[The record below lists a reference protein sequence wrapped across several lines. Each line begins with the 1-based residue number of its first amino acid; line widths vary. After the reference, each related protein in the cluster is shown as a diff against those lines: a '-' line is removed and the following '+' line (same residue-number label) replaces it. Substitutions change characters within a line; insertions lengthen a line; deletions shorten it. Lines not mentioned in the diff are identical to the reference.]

1 MSEQNPWQKKPDGP
15 PDLMQLIS
23 KFFKQKQSG
32 SEQSDGEGGS
42 FSMSWLWGLVGVI
55 FLIWVISGIYI
66 VNQAEEAVI
75 LRFGRY
81 VRTVGPGPHWLP
93 TFIESETKVDIQQ
106 IRNFQYQSEMLTQ
119 DENIVNVSLAVQY
132 RVDNTRDYLFNVVN
146 PEQTLQQS
154 AASALR
160 QIVGQMTLDSIL
172 TTGRASLTQRVAT
185 QLRQTLKAYDMGILV
200 TDVRLLPAKP
210 PEAVTEAFD
219 DAIKAR
225 EDEQSYINQGE
236 AYARKVISEV
246 QGQTAKLMQS
256 AEAYQQ
262 EVVLRATGN
271 VARYDAL
278 LKPYVA
284 SPKVTHDRLYLD
296 AMQSILSRT
305 RNVIVD
311 SGTHNFIY
319 LPLDKS
325 KRDKQSTAFSDQDDK
340 GPAHLPPS
348 SISAASS
355 KVDPLKSTTLTAAL
369 GSAMTQQYGA
379 PRPSYSTP
387 HTSEGASS

>member
-1 MSEQNPWQKKPDGP
+1 MSEQNPWQKKPEGP

-23 KFFKQKQSG
+23 KFFKQSG
-32 SEQSDGEGGS
+32 SGDSGGEGGS
-42 FSMSWLWGLVGVI
+42 VSMSWIWWLIGIV

-66 VNQAEEAVI
+66 VNQAEQAVV
-75 LRFGRY
+75 LRFGHY

-132 RVDNTRDYLFNVVN
+132 RIDNPRDYLFNVVN
-146 PEQTLQQS
+146 PEETLQQ
-154 AASALR
+154 ATASALR

-172 TTGRASLTQRVAT
+172 TTGRASLRDRVAS
-185 QLRQTLKAYDMGILV
+185 QLKNTITNYKMGMSI

-246 QGQTAKLMQS
+246 QGQAAKLTQS
-256 AEAYQQ
+256 AEAYKQ
-262 EVVLRATGN
+262 EVVLRAKGD

-284 SPKVTHDRLYLD
+284 APEVTHDRLYLD
-296 AMQSILSRT
+296 AMQQILT
-305 RNVIVD
+305 DTHNVIVD
-311 SGTHNFIY
+311 SGAHNVIY
-319 LPLDKS
+319 LPLDKTVS
-325 KRDKQSTAFSDQDDK
+325 KTSQSNQAMQADDEHDNAS
-340 GPAHLPPS
+340 GTV
-348 SISAASS
+348 SAALSHS
-355 KVDPLKSTTLTAAL
+355 PVSPTTLTAAL
-369 GSAMTQQYGA
+369 GSAVSSSYGS
-379 PRPSYSTP
+379 PRPSYSTQR
-387 HTSEGASS
+387 TSGGASS

>member
-1 MSEQNPWQKKPDGP
+1 MSEQNPWQQKPDGP

-23 KFFKQKQSG
+23 KFFKQSG
-32 SEQSDGEGGS
+32 ASGGSGDEGGS
-42 FSMSWLWGLVGVI
+42 FSLSWLWWLIGII

-66 VNQAEEAVI
+66 VNQAEEAVV

-81 VRTVGPGPHWLP
+81 VRTVGPGPHWVP
-93 TFIESETKVDIQQ
+93 TFIESESKIDIQQ
-106 IRNFQYQSEMLTQ
+106 IRNFQYQSDMLTQ

-132 RVDNTRDYLFNVVN
+132 RVDNPRDYLFNVVN
-146 PEQTLQQS
+146 PEETLQQS

-160 QIVGQMTLDSIL
+160 QIVGQMTLDTIL
-172 TTGRASLTQRVAT
+172 TTGRASLTGRVAT
-185 QLRQTLKAYDMGILV
+185 QLRQTIKAYHMGIQI

-256 AEAYQQ
+256 AEAYKQ
-262 EVVLRATGN
+262 EVVLRAKGD

-284 SPKVTHDRLYLD
+284 SPEVTHDRLYLD

-311 SGTHNFIY
+311 SGTHNMIY

-325 KRDKQSTAFSDQDDK
+325 KRETASAAFTDQDHK
-340 GPAHLPPS
+340 GPTDLPS
-348 SISAASS
+348 SAISASSS
-355 KVDPLKSTTLTAAL
+355 KLSPLQSTTLTAAL
-369 GSAMTQQYGA
+369 GSAMTQDYGT
-379 PRPSYSTP
+379 PRPSYSD
-387 HTSEGASS
+387 SQSKEGASS